1 MARNHELALTG
12 RDALTPILGLA
23 STAPVPDA
31 MLGSMVALPL
41 PISGPLAGVGGGS
54 SPLDT
59 DPLQQRLH
67 DEHRIE
73 VPIGAWP
80 VPAAESP
87 EPSRRVIRFSS
98 ALHNGPDDVERL
110 AAALAGIAS
119 RSAARLSA

>member
-1 MARNHELALTG
+1 
-12 RDALTPILGLA
+12 
-23 STAPVPDA
+23 

-41 PISGPLAGVGGGS
+41 PTSGPLAGAGGGS

-59 DPLQQRLH
+59 DPLQQRLL

-73 VPIGAWP
+73 VPIGVWP

-87 EPSRRVIRFSS
+87 DPPRRVIRFSS

-110 AAALAGIAS
+110 AGALAGIAS
-119 RSAARLSA
+119 GEGSRLTA